1 MRMSEDGPLQ
11 PTPLWEREDLSPG
24 GLVREFLR
32 ECRIVRKGLDGSLFK
47 VPPGILPPHMHFA
60 KSYIVSRL
68 GCLSCN
74 QQSCGVP

>member
-11 PTPLWEREDLSPG
+11 PTPLWDRDDLSPG

-47 VPPGILPPHMHFA
+47 VRP
-60 KSYIVSRL
+60 SCCRL
-68 GCLSCN
+68 GLFWFALIWCS
-74 QQSCGVP
+74 